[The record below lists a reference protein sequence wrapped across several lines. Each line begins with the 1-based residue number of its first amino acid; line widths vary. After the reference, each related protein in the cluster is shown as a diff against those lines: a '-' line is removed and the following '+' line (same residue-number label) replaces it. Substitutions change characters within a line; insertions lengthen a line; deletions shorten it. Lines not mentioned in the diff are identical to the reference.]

1 MLVRIAAA
9 QLKVTHNRKIA
20 QSSKTILT
28 LPARNVTTFKTYAML
43 VSNEPEKK
51 SAEKSSN

>member
-28 LPARNVTTFKTYAML
+28 LPARNVATFSKPML